1 MTAKQAQHLLAYL
14 GYYTMSADGIW
25 GRGSE
30 EAMRQFQR
38 AYGIEE
44 DGVLGIVSEKALT
57 HAVAYG
63 MPKSDDDPVEEG
75 DFWDEIEYFTREEFR
90 CKCGMYHAPYCDG
103 FPAEP
108 REDLVRILED
118 VRINFGA
125 PVNIVSGLRCP
136 QHNQDSGGVANSQHM
151 YGEAADIHVRGVAP
165 SAVEAFLDRR
175 GGVRYHYHISGS
187 DNVHVDV
194 PQGAR

>member
-1 MTAKQAQHLLAYL
+1 MTVKQAQHLLAYL
-14 GYYTMSADGIW
+14 GYYTMAVDGIW

-30 EAMRQFQR
+30 EALKRFQR
-38 AYGIEE
+38 EYGIDD
-44 DGVLGIVSEKALT
+44 DGILGIVTEKAMT

-75 DFWDEIEYFTREEFR
+75 TFWDEIEHFTRKEFG
-90 CKCGMYHAPYCDG
+90 CKCGLYHEPYCDG

-108 REDLVRILED
+108 REDLVRIIQD
-118 VRINFGA
+118 VRYNFGV
-125 PVNIVSGLRCP
+125 PVTIISGLRCR
-136 QHNQDSGGVANSQHM
+136 QHNADSGGVANSQHM
-151 YGEAADIHVRGVAP
+151 YGEAADINVQGVAP

-175 GGVRYHYHISGS
+175 GGVRYHYTIKNSN
-187 DNVHVDV
+187 NVHLDV

>member
-1 MTAKQAQHLLAYL
+1 MTVKQIQHLLAYL
-14 GYYTMSADGIW
+14 GYYTITVDGVW
-25 GRGSE
+25 GPHSD
-30 EAMRQFQR
+30 EATRRFQN
-38 AYGIEE
+38 AYGIKD
-44 DGVLGIVSEKALT
+44 DGEVGIVTEKALT

-63 MPKSDDDPVEEG
+63 MPKHDDDPTPECS
-75 DFWDEIEYFTREEFR
+75 FWDEIEYFTREEFR
-90 CKCGMYHAPYCDG
+90 CKCGLYHAPYCDG

-118 VRINFGA
+118 VRINFGV
-125 PVNIVSGLRCP
+125 PVTIVSGLRCR
-136 QHNQDSGGVANSQHM
+136 QHNADSDGVSNSQHM
-151 YGEAADIHVRGVAP
+151 YGEAADINVRGVAP